1 MTTQIM
7 MLLNVHRPIVI
18 YVNWPYMTLLVS
30 NNVFAWFIAKVLMSL
45 YALLLVS
52 DGLVSLLSRKSC
64 LCLGIGRFKLET

>member
-30 NNVFAWFIAKVLMSL
+30 NNVFAWFIAKV
-45 YALLLVS
+45 
-52 DGLVSLLSRKSC
+52 
-64 LCLGIGRFKLET
+64 